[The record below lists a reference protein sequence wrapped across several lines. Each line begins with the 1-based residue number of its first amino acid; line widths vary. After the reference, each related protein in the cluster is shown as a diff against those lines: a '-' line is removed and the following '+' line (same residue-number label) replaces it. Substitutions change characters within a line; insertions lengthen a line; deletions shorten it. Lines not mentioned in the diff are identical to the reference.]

1 MRGEILFELSSPF
14 RDDFRIRGFHF
25 GKGEKSVCIVG
36 ATRGNEI
43 QQVYIAGQIVKRLK
57 ALEKEDKIVA
67 GKSIL
72 IVPSL
77 NPFSMNIGRRFWAQD
92 NTDINRM
99 FPGYNLGETT
109 QRIAAG
115 AFEKIKDYEI
125 GIQFASFYISG
136 DFIPHVRMMKT
147 GRENVEMAKDFSLPY
162 IAVREPRPF
171 DTTTLNYNWQIW
183 ETNAFSV
190 YARDTEKIDYEAA
203 ELTIESVL
211 TFLGRQNIIKYNPV
225 QTIESIVVVEDEIFN
240 VKTPKAGLFR
250 PLVSVGDV
258 VKAGQIL
265 AQIIDPY
272 EGEVVEDLKS
282 DKDGTIF
289 FIQDR
294 PFILEKTLAFKM
306 LEQVDTKKEAV

>member
-1 MRGEILFELSSPF
+1 MRREILFELSSPY
-14 RDDFRIRGFHF
+14 RDDFRIRGYHF
-25 GKGEKSVCIVG
+25 GKGEKAACIVG

-43 QQVYIAGQIVKRLK
+43 QQVYIAGQLVKRLK
-57 ALEKEDKIVA
+57 GLEQEGKIIKE
-67 GKSIL
+67 IL

-77 NPFSMNIGRRFWAQD
+77 NPFSMNIGKRFWAQD

-115 AFEKIKDYEI
+115 AFAHIKDYNI

-147 GRENVEMAKDFSLPY
+147 GLENIEMAKDFSMPY
-162 IAVREPRPF
+162 VAVRDPRPF

-190 YARDTEKIDYEAA
+190 YAVDTEKINAQAA
-203 ELTIESVL
+203 ELTMESVL
-211 TFLGRQNIIKYNPV
+211 TFLGRQGIIAYEPTVNMASVIV
-225 QTIESIVVVEDEIFN
+225 QEDDIFN
-240 VKTPKAGLFR
+240 IKTPKAGLFQS
-250 PLVSVGDV
+250 LVKVGES
-258 VKAGQIL
+258 VKAGQPM

-272 EGEVVEDLKS
+272 EGEILEVLAAN
-282 DKDGTIF
+282 KDGRVF
-289 FIQDR
+289 FIQDA
-294 PFILEKTLAFKM
+294 PFIQEKTLAFKM
-306 LEQVDTKKEAV
+306 IVE

>member
-1 MRGEILFELSSPF
+1 MRREILFELSSPY
-14 RDDFRIRGFHF
+14 RDDFRIRGYHF
-25 GKGEKSVCIVG
+25 GKGEKAVCIVG

-43 QQVYIAGQIVKRLK
+43 QQVYIAGQLVKRLK
-57 ALEKEDKIVA
+57 ALEQEGKITQGKE
-67 GKSIL
+67 IL

-77 NPFSMNIGRRFWAQD
+77 NPFSMNIGKRFWTQD

-115 AFEKIKDYEI
+115 AFEQIKDYDI

-147 GRENVEMAKDFSLPY
+147 GMENVEMAKDFSMPY
-162 IAVREPRPF
+162 VAVREPRPF

-190 YARDTEKIDYEAA
+190 YAVDTEKVDMEAA

-211 TFLGRQNIIKYNPV
+211 TFLGRQGVIAYEP
-225 QTIESIVVVEDEIFN
+225 TITMESVIVEEDEIFN
-240 VKTPKAGLFR
+240 IKSPKAGLFQ
-250 PLVSVGDV
+250 PLVKVGESVKEGQPMANV
-258 VKAGQIL
+258 V
-265 AQIIDPY
+265 DPY
-272 EGEVVEDLKS
+272 EGEIIKVLTASKGGRV
-282 DKDGTIF
+282 F
-289 FIQDR
+289 FIQDA
-294 PFILEKTLAFKM
+294 PFIQEKTLAFKM
-306 LEQVDTKKEAV
+306 II